1 MLNKSGFIILFQKG
15 ASVMNKKLV
24 KKIALI
30 SGAVLS
36 LSIGTVALAA
46 ISSGI
51 GGIAANVTGNLGNI
65 AKLITAASYT
75 AGLGFAVGA
84 IVKFKA
90 HKDNPTQ
97 VTIGMPIAML
107 FIGAALIF
115 VPSVFTSSG
124 ATLFGQSGTVAG
136 VSGVSSFGAPKA
148 AGK

>member
-1 MLNKSGFIILFQKG
+1 
-15 ASVMNKKLV
+15 MNKKLV

-30 SGAVLS
+30 AGGTACLA
-36 LSIGTVALAA
+36 IGTAA
-46 ISSGI
+46 FAVISSGV
-51 GGIAANVTGNLGNI
+51 GGIASQVTSNLASV

-90 HKDNPTQ
+90 HKDNPAQ

-115 VPSVFTSSG
+115 APSVFLSAGS
-124 ATLFGQSGTVAG
+124 TLFGSSGTVAG
-136 VSGVSSFGAPKA
+136 ASGVSGFGATKA
-148 AGK
+148 TANH

>member
-1 MLNKSGFIILFQKG
+1 
-15 ASVMNKKLV
+15 MNKKSM

-30 SGAVLS
+30 VGGAACLA
-36 LSIGTVALAA
+36 IGTAA
-46 ISSGI
+46 FAVVSSGI
-51 GGIAANVTGNLGNI
+51 GGIASQVTSNLGSI

-97 VTIGMPIAML
+97 VPIGMPIAML

-115 VPSVFTSSG
+115 APSVFTSTG

-136 VSGVSSFGAPKA
+136 VSGVSGFGAKIVS
-148 AGK
+148 GNK